1 MNNVV
6 KLYSD
11 CFDSNKE
18 TYDEEGQNEKKM
30 A

>member
-18 TYDEEGQNEKKM
+18 TYDEEGQNEKKR